1 MRFTATPML
10 AAAACAALLASC
22 ASDDN
27 SEPAATQGAV
37 VITTTSPASP
47 DTAPA
52 ETDSS
57 EPTPPTTGLLDPGLQ
72 PYIDLAVDDLSGRL
86 DVGAEDISVVAAILT
101 EWPDSS
107 LGCPQPGMQ
116 YALVLTDGSLITL
129 AIDGDTYD
137 YHAGGD
143 TTPFLCETAT
153 DKSPTVTISAP

>member
-1 MRFTATPML
+1 ML
-10 AAAACAALLASC
+10 AALAFAVLLASC

-27 SEPAATQGAV
+27 SEPAVTQAAV
-37 VITTTSPASP
+37 VTTTTTPASEEP
-47 DTAPA
+47 SST

-57 EPTPPTTGLLDPGLQ
+57 ELTPPTTGLIDSGLQ
-72 PYIDLAVDDLSGRL
+72 PYIDVALDDLSGRL
-86 DVGAEDISVVAAILT
+86 DVGAEDIVVVAAILT

-116 YALVLTDGSLITL
+116 YAQVLTDGSLITL